1 MSEQEQINPKER
13 ILKAASALI
22 AQRGYAAIGVREIAS
37 LADVNIAMISYYF
50 GNKIGILKAI
60 IAEYFKDV
68 EDIFIEDVDKNL
80 TKDELFRKRI
90 KSTVNLIRRK
100 TDICKIALMEMP
112 YDVPEIRDFK
122 IQMMTQHIDYIKK
135 FTNKPDSHRK
145 DKGMHLIIG
154 PAYLSL
160 IYSNFIFGDLI
171 NSLYNI
177 ELNDEFYD
185 KYSDTIA
192 TIFLRGVKGLMQS
205 PIPEHHEKQIQ
216 NK

>member
-1 MSEQEQINPKER
+1 MSEQEQKGPKER
-13 ILKAASALI
+13 ILKAASTLI
-22 AQRGYAAIGVREIAS
+22 AQRGYADVGVREIS
-37 LADVNIAMISYYF
+37 SNADVNIAMISYYF

-68 EDIFIEDVDKNL
+68 EDIFLEDIDKNL
-80 TKDELFRKRI
+80 SKDEIFRKRI
-90 KSTVNLIRRK
+90 RSTVNLIRRK
-100 TDICKIALMEMP
+100 TDICKVAMMEMP
-112 YDVPEIRDFK
+112 YDVPEIREFK
-122 IQMMTQHIDYIKK
+122 IQMMTHHIEYIKK
-135 FTNKPDSHRK
+135 FTHRPDSHQK

-171 NSLYNI
+171 NSLYKI
-177 ELNDEFYD
+177 DLNDEFYD

-205 PIPEHHEKQIQ
+205 SMPEHQ
-216 NK
+216 NKVSVR